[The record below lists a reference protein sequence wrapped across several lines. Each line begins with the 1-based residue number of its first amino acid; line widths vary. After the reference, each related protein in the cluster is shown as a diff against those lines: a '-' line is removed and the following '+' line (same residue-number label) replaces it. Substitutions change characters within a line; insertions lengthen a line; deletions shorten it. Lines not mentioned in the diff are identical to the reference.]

1 MYLQETVKN
10 LSVLTFQKSK
20 TIERGSKIG
29 YTLKSSRH
37 APRAVTVSQNDYEHI
52 SGNYG
57 G

>member
-52 SGNYG
+52 LR
-57 G
+57 